1 MGFYKMEN
9 EQFIVDEPLIAVPK
23 KKRSIFFFILY
34 CLFTVDFISR
44 VGINAIFPVIQAD
57 LQLSDMQVGMM
68 GSVIL
73 LGMAVLVLP
82 VSFLGEKYSPKKAI
96 SLSALVWSVGTIL
109 SGLAGNFTLLLS
121 ARFMVGAGNAA
132 YAPLSNSLITSMY
145 SKKDWG
151 KKVGFYNTAMTLGM
165 ALGAIVFA
173 NLANHLGWRVAFYTV
188 GIVSLLLTAASF
200 VLPDSKK
207 LLAKQNAEREK
218 TTSLQENKN
227 SQVSVKVALKM
238 FGTNKSLLGVCIG
251 AGLMCVALQG
261 ILSWCSIYL
270 VREMGLPLSLTATL
284 ISAMSL
290 ISALG
295 YPFGGIIMDKWYTYD
310 KRSRVFFP
318 AICLSVAVVTFFVG
332 FTCKLIPLIFF
343 GLFCI
348 TTANTAYHVSTQ
360 ELVPSWFKSVSY
372 GVYVLFIQFF
382 GAGGP
387 ILTGILSSKFGLI
400 SALSMLQ
407 GLNVAA
413 VVIFLLTS
421 RIYIKDFEKA
431 RKAELEAGVL

>member
-1 MGFYKMEN
+1 MEN
-9 EQFIVDEPLIAVPK
+9 EQIIVDEPLIAVPK

-34 CLFTVDFISR
+34 CLFTIDFISR

-151 KKVGFYNTAMTLGM
+151 KKIGIYNTAMTLGM

-173 NLANHLGWRVAFYTV
+173 NLADQLGWRVAFYAV
-188 GIVSLLLTAASF
+188 GVISLLLAVASF
-200 VLPDSKK
+200 MLPDSKK
-207 LLAKQNAEREK
+207 LLARQGAENEK
-218 TTSLQENKN
+218 TTSQTNKN
-227 SQVSVKVALKM
+227 AEVNVKVALKV
-238 FGTNKSLLGVCIG
+238 FGTNKSLLGVCTG
-251 AGLMCVALQG
+251 AGLMAMALQG
-261 ILSWCSIYL
+261 ILSWVSIYF
-270 VREMGLPLSLTATL
+270 VRETGMQLSFAATL
-284 ISAMSL
+284 ISAISL

-295 YPFGGIIMDKWYTYD
+295 YPIGGAIMDKWYTFD
-310 KRSRVFFP
+310 KRSRVFLP
-318 AICLSVAVVTFFVG
+318 TICLSIAVVAFLAG

-343 GLFCI
+343 GMFCL

-372 GVYVLFIQFF
+372 GVYVLFIQLF

-387 ILTGILSSKFGLI
+387 LLAGFLSSKFGLV
-400 SALSMLQ
+400 SALAMLQ
-407 GLNVAA
+407 VLTFSAA
-413 VVIFLLTS
+413 VIFLLTS
-421 RIYIKDFEKA
+421 RVYVKDFEKA
-431 RKAELEAGVL
+431 RKAEFDAGVL